1 MAGLAARPALV
12 LGRLAQPRP
21 LASRRDGA
29 RLAPPGLWAA
39 CALLAAGAIPVRLSV
54 LAPGELVAAQPAVL
68 RAPLDGVVAQIHV
81 QPNQIVKQGQP
92 LFSLD
97 EAQIASRLQ
106 VAQQALSTAEA
117 EYRQFA
123 QMALGDPRSK
133 AQLAA
138 LAGKIGERRAEQAF
152 LAEQLGRASVTAP
165 RDGMVLFDSP
175 SEWIGKPVQT
185 GERVMR
191 VADPDAVEIEAWVPV
206 GDAIPLAE
214 GAPLRLY
221 LAADP
226 LTAVQ
231 GRVRYMAYDAV
242 ARPDGSYAY
251 RVRASLDQAQGPRI
265 GLKGTAKLQGERV
278 PLACGSCASPGRP
291 SASSW
296 RYDAGHAPAAA
307 ARRTGPAARPGPAGR
322 PAQLD
327 AARSGAQPVLPDRL
341 GQFRDPAALAAALAR
356 RDRAA
361 HPGRDHAARRT
372 GRCRGHAPLPGA
384 ARAVAAGRADRGRT
398 GRQRQR
404 RRAGWSQWLL
414 HNYLFFRVPL
424 LRPDRWLT
432 RWTPRLA
439 FLYGPAFRWLTLA
452 ALLAG
457 MWGVSRSWDAF
468 TATLVDMLSWK
479 GWPPTA

>member
-1 MAGLAARPALV
+1 MPEAPEAASPAVLLLELGHRARLAASLPELEFLLVNDTRLLAPYRQAALWREAGGVAALSGVVQPDRNAPYAQWLARACAPARADGDTARAVSAADLPDELGAQWREWLPPQGVWLPLRMLEEPDAAGRRRSRRADAAAAADRVEPHLVPCMAGLAARPALV

-21 LASRRDGA
+21 LAARRG
-29 RLAPPGLWAA
+29 
-39 CALLAAGAIPVRLSV
+39 AAGAAPACGPPAGGWRDSGAPVGAGAGRTGRR
-54 LAPGELVAAQPAVL
+54 ATRRAARAAGRRGRADPRAAQPDREAGP
-68 RAPLDGVVAQIHV
+68 APV
-81 QPNQIVKQGQP
+81 QP
-92 LFSLD
+92 D

-123 QMALGDPRSK
+123 QMALGDPRSRRSWRRWP
-133 AQLAA
+133 ARSAS
-138 LAGKIGERRAEQAF
+138 AGPSRPS
-152 LAEQLGRASVTAP
+152 AEQLGRASVTAP

-251 RVRASLDQAQGPRI
+251 RLRASLDQAQGPRI

-278 PLACGSCASPGRP
+278 PLAYWILRKP
-291 SASSW
+291 W
-296 RYDAGHAPAAA
+296 AAI
-307 ARRTGPAARPGPAGR
+307 R
-322 PAQLD
+322 
-327 AARSGAQPVLPDRL
+327 
-341 GQFRDPAALAAALAR
+341 QFVAL
-356 RDRAA
+356 
-361 HPGRDHAARRT
+361 
-372 GRCRGHAPLPGA
+372 
-384 ARAVAAGRADRGRT
+384 
-398 GRQRQR
+398 
-404 RRAGWSQWLL
+404 
-414 HNYLFFRVPL
+414 
-424 LRPDRWLT
+424 
-432 RWTPRLA
+432 
-439 FLYGPAFRWLTLA
+439 
-452 ALLAG
+452 
-457 MWGVSRSWDAF
+457 
-468 TATLVDMLSWK
+468 
-479 GWPPTA
+479 

>member
-1 MAGLAARPALV
+1 M
-12 LGRLAQPRP
+12 
-21 LASRRDGA
+21 
-29 RLAPPGLWAA
+29 
-39 CALLAAGAIPVRLSV
+39 
-54 LAPGELVAAQPAVL
+54 
-68 RAPLDGVVAQIHV
+68 VAQIHV

-152 LAEQLGRASVTAP
+152 LAEQLPRQRDSAPGRHGAVRFAV
-165 RDGMVLFDSP
+165 GG
-175 SEWIGKPVQT
+175 IGKPVQT

-251 RVRASLDQAQGPRI
+251 RLRASLDQAQGPRI
-265 GLKGTAKLQGERV
+265 GLKGTA
-278 PLACGSCASPGRP
+278 
-291 SASSW
+291 
-296 RYDAGHAPAAA
+296 A
-307 ARRTGPAARPGPAGR
+307 ARRA
-322 PAQLD
+322 
-327 AARSGAQPVLPDRL
+327 
-341 GQFRDPAALAAALAR
+341 
-356 RDRAA
+356 RAA
-361 HPGRDHAARRT
+361 GLLILRKPWAAIRQF
-372 GRCRGHAPLPGA
+372 
-384 ARAVAAGRADRGRT
+384 VA
-398 GRQRQR
+398 
-404 RRAGWSQWLL
+404 L
-414 HNYLFFRVPL
+414 
-424 LRPDRWLT
+424 
-432 RWTPRLA
+432 
-439 FLYGPAFRWLTLA
+439 
-452 ALLAG
+452 
-457 MWGVSRSWDAF
+457 
-468 TATLVDMLSWK
+468 
-479 GWPPTA
+479 

>member
-21 LASRRDGA
+21 LAARRGG
-29 RLAPPGLWAA
+29 RGGRRPGLWAA

-251 RVRASLDQAQGPRI
+251 RLRASLDQAQGPRI

-278 PLACGSCASPGRP
+278 PLAYWILRKP
-291 SASSW
+291 W
-296 RYDAGHAPAAA
+296 AAI
-307 ARRTGPAARPGPAGR
+307 R
-322 PAQLD
+322 
-327 AARSGAQPVLPDRL
+327 
-341 GQFRDPAALAAALAR
+341 QFVAL
-356 RDRAA
+356 
-361 HPGRDHAARRT
+361 
-372 GRCRGHAPLPGA
+372 
-384 ARAVAAGRADRGRT
+384 
-398 GRQRQR
+398 
-404 RRAGWSQWLL
+404 
-414 HNYLFFRVPL
+414 
-424 LRPDRWLT
+424 
-432 RWTPRLA
+432 
-439 FLYGPAFRWLTLA
+439 
-452 ALLAG
+452 
-457 MWGVSRSWDAF
+457 
-468 TATLVDMLSWK
+468 
-479 GWPPTA
+479 